1 MTADTQPKLII
12 GSRGSDLALW
22 QARYVASAMG
32 CEPEILVIKTQGD
45 RIQHLSLDKV
55 EGKGFFTKEIEEALL
70 AGTIDIAVHSFK
82 DLPIE
87 APPGLAITAVPV
99 RAPVRDIIVSKS
111 KVAQPE
117 LLWGL
122 PHAARVGTSSL
133 RRKAH
138 LLSRRPDLEMVDI
151 RGNVPTRI
159 QKVLSGEV
167 HAVVLAEAGIER
179 LGLKE
184 QSPYDNLIFHPLPI
198 EDACPPPAQ
207 GALAIQCRSD
217 DQATIDALAS
227 LHSEQT
233 AVEVHCER
241 LLLSFFGGG
250 CHLPLGAYAK
260 HDGQELH
267 LLASV
272 DAPDGSEKLVAQVKG
287 EDSEEIAQQARKELL
302 AQGAQKYL

>member
-1 MTADTQPKLII
+1 MGLRI

-22 QARYVASAMG
+22 QANHVSDQLAS
-32 CEPEILVIKTQGD
+32 ESEIIIIKTAGD
-45 RIQHLSLDKV
+45 KIQHLSLDKV
-55 EGKGFFTKEIEEALL
+55 EGKGFFTKELESALL
-70 AGTIDIAVHSFK
+70 ENQIDIAVHSHK
-82 DLPIE
+82 DLPTE
-87 APPGLAITAVPV
+87 DPPGLSVAAVLP
-99 RAPVRDIIVSKS
+99 RGPIRDILVIDPNWH
-111 KVAQPE
+111 QPE
-117 LLWGL
+117 NPFALKEDAL
-122 PHAARVGTSSL
+122 VGTSSL
-133 RRKAH
+133 RRQAQLRTTLGDIKIK
-138 LLSRRPDLEMVDI
+138 PI

-159 QKVLSGEV
+159 QKVLSGEI

-233 AVEVHCER
+233 AAEVHCER